1 MMVYIKLLED
11 EIERLLNGS
20 NFKISIAA
28 VVLHE

>member
-11 EIERLLNGS
+11 EIVWLLNGS

-28 VVLHE
+28 VVLRE